1 MKDKLTTA
9 IQALEQI
16 ATGYID
22 GQPNDYK
29 TSLYICRQIAQ
40 ETLDKLR

>member
-1 MKDKLTTA
+1 MSNIETHK
-9 IQALEQI
+9 

-40 ETLDKLR
+40 ETLNKLR